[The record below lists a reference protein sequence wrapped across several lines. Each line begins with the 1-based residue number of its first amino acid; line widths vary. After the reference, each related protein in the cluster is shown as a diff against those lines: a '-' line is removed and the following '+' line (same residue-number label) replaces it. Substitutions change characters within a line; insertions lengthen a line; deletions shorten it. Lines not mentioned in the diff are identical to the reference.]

1 MHTRPRPTTLL
12 AAAGLALAVTL
23 GGACSDDDPVA
34 ADADLTT
41 TTTEV
46 TTTHDEHD
54 EGAEHDP
61 ADTSVTIAGVDYG
74 FGDVPESVPVGT
86 KLGFDNTSDVELH
99 EMVVFRIPDDVD
111 APLDELVQLPPEELE
126 ATLGAPV
133 TVMLQ
138 PPGAPEPV
146 VAVGDGT
153 LAEPGRYA
161 LMCFIPVG
169 ADPDEYMAAA
179 QAAGGGKPSGVA
191 GGPPHFVS
199 GMHAELQVS

>member
-1 MHTRPRPTTLL
+1 MSTRPRPTILL
-12 AAAGLALAVTL
+12 ASAGLVLAVAL
-23 GGACSDDDPVA
+23 VGACSDDEPVA
-34 ADADLTT
+34 ADADDTT

-46 TTTHDEHD
+46 STTHGEHD
-54 EGAEHDP
+54 
-61 ADTSVTIAGVDYG
+61 ADDATVTIAGVDYG
-74 FGDVPESVPVGT
+74 FDDVPESVPAGT
-86 KLGFDNTSDVELH
+86 KLSFTNRSDVELH

-126 ATLGAPV
+126 AMLGAPV

-169 ADPDEYMAAA
+169 ADPDEYMAAV

-199 GMHAELQVS
+199 GMYAELAVD